1 MMIFMYAYY
10 RLNVHSVIFSI
21 VNHYDKID
29 HLYNDQIAYNYIYM
43 SKIMKLHK
51 KMHSTN
57 TDICESYEIQPFA

>member
-1 MMIFMYAYY
+1 MIIFMYVYY
-10 RLNVHSVIFSI
+10 RLYVLSVIFSI

-29 HLYNDQIAYNYIYM
+29 HLYNDQIAFNSIYHEQNHE
-43 SKIMKLHK
+43 IAQ